1 MTLEYFHEKQ
11 LFVFL
16 DYFWKFVILEKTGGS
31 VERQMARLSEKLLY
45 MVLYGSGLCLPVL
58 DHINAIYISACFLA
72 LKIFISMFLSFKK
85 N

>member
-31 VERQMARLSEKLLY
+31 VERQMARLNEKLLY
-45 MVLYGSGLCLPVL
+45 ILIV
-58 DHINAIYISACFLA
+58 IQKNEIFFTK
-72 LKIFISMFLSFKK
+72 LKIIIKSIQMC
-85 N
+85 